1 MIVLHLVAWLIVAPV
16 VVVVIGLIWLCLGHK
31 LLLSLLGC

>member
-16 VVVVIGLIWLCLGHK
+16 VVVVIGLIWLLLGHR
-31 LLLSLLGC
+31 LLACLLGC